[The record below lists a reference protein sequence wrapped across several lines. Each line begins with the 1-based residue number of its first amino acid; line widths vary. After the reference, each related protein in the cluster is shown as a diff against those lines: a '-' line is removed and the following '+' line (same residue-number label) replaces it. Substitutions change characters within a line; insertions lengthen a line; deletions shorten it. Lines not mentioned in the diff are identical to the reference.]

1 MEGSQFVNERENAIE
16 FLTGHQKATV
26 TFSQPRFINR
36 IRKLKEKYPLE
47 LDIIADGPENGGYL
61 TANIPTDWIKISPK
75 REMSEEEKERRRELF
90 LANIDKYRDDE
101 D

>member
-1 MEGSQFVNERENAIE
+1 MEGTQFVNERENAIE
-16 FLTGHQKATV
+16 FLTGYQKATV

-36 IRKLKEKYPLE
+36 IRKLKEEHPLE

-61 TANIPTDWIKISPK
+61 TANIPVDWIKIVPK
-75 REMSEEEKERRRELF
+75 RVMSEEEKNRRRELF
-90 LANIDKYRDDE
+90 LSNSDKYRDDE